1 MLPDWATVKKSSAF
15 TQHKKKLRLK
25 FNTLRI
31 DNTPRGLPTH
41 PQCDHHRA
49 SVSYIGRLRQWAQK
63 WVLRLSWY
71 FIFALICKVELSIHF
86 GIKKFRNKLATATL
100 MNFAIT
106 THTHEFE
113 LHKFSNGKKKRTEQH
128 QCENKNKTKKTRRV
142 WFVCNNSEGNYPMFY
157 GIIATFFKKL
167 HSGISYFD
175 NIIIVLSKQQ
185 FSEHYSRYN
194 RGEAESLN

>member
-1 MLPDWATVKKSSAF
+1 MLPEWATVTKSSAF

-63 WVLRLSWY
+63 WVLRLPWY

-113 LHKFSNGKKKRTEQH
+113 LHKFSNGKKKKEQ
-128 QCENKNKTKKTRRV
+128 NSTNVKIKTKKKQEE
-142 WFVCNNSEGNYPMFY
+142 SDFY
-157 GIIATFFKKL
+157 ATILKAIIPCFM
-167 HSGISYFD
+167 
-175 NIIIVLSKQQ
+175 
-185 FSEHYSRYN
+185 E
-194 RGEAESLN
+194 